1 MDNQE
6 IIQVIYSEV
15 KEIRAELQQLRAE
28 TADSVSSCRSE
39 VADIKILLIQ
49 TLVSHLELL
58 ANQETG
64 IEKSAETYVERAYEN
79 VQGYQEDKEEEE
91 ILPKQEINTP
101 LPIYRPTSAIN
112 DSLKELQQLKS
123 STSKPALSS
132 KSTPSTMTKGKSMVS
147 FSTTEANS
155 FTEIKFAVPASSA
168 AQATPAFSFLSS
180 NPSATASVSTPA
192 FPPTKLKTDTTGLI
206 TSQIVPLLP
215 SFSFIPPSYRSPT
228 TTSPIKHDLYEI
240 PFSPPKFASPETT
253 PQRNSK
259 SETTSKV
266 TVVGVTPTTG
276 VYPCSVLFGTSRLR
290 DKTRSALG
298 NLSFR
303 SPAPAVKPTENPNE
317 KKTDTKPRPFAGFSF
332 HRNPVPVATPTENEK
347 PLEAKKTESKTS
359 PFPGFSLLG
368 SGGARN
374 KEDGGKKGDSGMLF
388 SLSGHQ
394 APSARL
400 TTALKKVKILEILKS
415 YQLCNFN
422 LCL

>member
-91 ILPKQEINTP
+91 TLSKQEINTP

-155 FTEIKFAVPASSA
+155 FT
-168 AQATPAFSFLSS
+168 
-180 NPSATASVSTPA
+180 
-192 FPPTKLKTDTTGLI
+192 
-206 TSQIVPLLP
+206 
-215 SFSFIPPSYRSPT
+215 
-228 TTSPIKHDLYEI
+228 
-240 PFSPPKFASPETT
+240 
-253 PQRNSK
+253 
-259 SETTSKV
+259 
-266 TVVGVTPTTG
+266 
-276 VYPCSVLFGTSRLR
+276 
-290 DKTRSALG
+290 
-298 NLSFR
+298 
-303 SPAPAVKPTENPNE
+303 
-317 KKTDTKPRPFAGFSF
+317 
-332 HRNPVPVATPTENEK
+332 
-347 PLEAKKTESKTS
+347 
-359 PFPGFSLLG
+359 
-368 SGGARN
+368 
-374 KEDGGKKGDSGMLF
+374 
-388 SLSGHQ
+388 
-394 APSARL
+394 
-400 TTALKKVKILEILKS
+400 
-415 YQLCNFN
+415 
-422 LCL
+422 